1 MYFSTQVVMGGG
13 RRNFRDE
20 QFLDEEHGTPSR
32 RKDGRDLI
40 QVTYII
46 LKLISENNNIK
57 KQLAFLHQITH

>member
-40 QVTYII
+40 QVPC
-46 LKLISENNNIK
+46 
-57 KQLAFLHQITH
+57 